1 MPDAQYR
8 ETESVRLSLK
18 HFRQRKY
25 LDVFKSLQDRTNI
38 QLEDPL
44 LTNLHQELVVNG
56 SFKRAEE
63 MMIEAADRG
72 LFDTYIQ
79 SFHYKPLW
87 RRLRSNSHRQGLH
100 HHHHSHQMHVEE
112 YPKHRGGHQMCID
125 TQGGYVYLMG
135 GWDGSRDLADFWAY
149 HISSQTWILISAD
162 TAM

>member
-1 MPDAQYR
+1 
-8 ETESVRLSLK
+8 
-18 HFRQRKY
+18 
-25 LDVFKSLQDRTNI
+25 
-38 QLEDPL
+38 
-44 LTNLHQELVVNG
+44 
-56 SFKRAEE
+56 